1 VSHEFSTLARLNEL
15 ASEKYE
21 ELGETVV
28 GLGVFADSLRRKDEN
43 VSPLFDDLD
52 AVELNLTVLEGTADT
67 LEQEA
72 DRLELRAKEV
82 RALIAAKK
90 T

>member
-1 VSHEFSTLARLNEL
+1 VA
-15 ASEKYE
+15 
-21 ELGETVV
+21 

-90 T
+90 K